1 MARFDRVYRL
11 LVGKTGGQGLE
22 IAPPI
27 RMTFDIAKT
36 AAEEPND
43 AKITVYNL
51 AAQTRRTLEEPGLR
65 CVLYAG
71 YAEEGGPLLMASG
84 SIVYAY
90 TRYDQPNVVTE
101 LTVKDGYIEVRD
113 TAVSIGLGP
122 GARASD
128 IIRDI
133 ARQMGL
139 PLLMA
144 DDAPDRRWEQGFS
157 FYGAARTA
165 LHKVTQGT
173 GLEWSIQNQQ
183 LQVVQRLGTTRRQAV
198 VLAVDTGLLG
208 QPERTRAAASE
219 KAKSKAKAPIAGP
232 AAAPAAAP
240 TAAANAATS
249 TPASGQQQ
257 RDGWKV
263 KSLLLPTISPGD
275 LVKLESH
282 SVAAFQRAETVR
294 HTGDSEGGDWQTEL
308 TLVDPHPTSTK
319 KEQS

>member
-11 LVGKTGGQGLE
+11 LVGKSGAQGLE
-22 IAPPI
+22 IVPPI
-27 RMTFDIAKT
+27 RITFNIAKT

-43 AKITVYNL
+43 GKITLYNL
-51 AAQTRRTLEEPGLR
+51 AAETHRTLEEPGLR

-84 SIVYAY
+84 SIVFAY
-90 TRYDQPNVVTE
+90 TRYGPPDVVTE

-122 GARASD
+122 GARARD

-139 PLLMA
+139 PLVMA
-144 DDAPDRRWEQGFS
+144 EDVPDRRWEQGFS

-198 VLAVDTGLLG
+198 VLALDSGLLG
-208 QPERTRAAASE
+208 QPERTREAATE
-219 KAKSKAKAPIAGP
+219 KAKSKGKASGRAGAGMSG
-232 AAAPAAAP
+232 AAA
-240 TAAANAATS
+240 
-249 TPASGQQQ
+249 TPASAQQQ

-275 LVKLESH
+275 LVKLESR
-282 SVAAFQRAETVR
+282 SVEAFQRVETVR
-294 HTGDSEGGDWQTEL
+294 HTGDSEAGDWQTEL
-308 TLVDPHPTSTK
+308 TLVDTHPSST

>member
-11 LVGKTGGQGLE
+11 LVGKDGGQGLE
-22 IAPPI
+22 IVPPI
-27 RMTFDIAKT
+27 RITFDIAKT
-36 AAEEPND
+36 TAEEPND
-43 AKITVYNL
+43 AKITAYNL

-219 KAKSKAKAPIAGP
+219 KAKAKAPGQAGAAAA
-232 AAAPAAAP
+232 AAAPAVAAK
-240 TAAANAATS
+240 AA

-275 LVKLESH
+275 LVKLESR

-308 TLVDPHPTSTK
+308 TLVDTPSTK

>member
-1 MARFDRVYRL
+1 
-11 LVGKTGGQGLE
+11 
-22 IAPPI
+22 
-27 RMTFDIAKT
+27 MTFDIAKT
-36 AAEEPND
+36 AAEESND

-71 YAEEGGPLLMASG
+71 YAQEGGPLLMASG

-219 KAKSKAKAPIAGP
+219 KAKAKAPGQAGGAAA
-232 AAAPAAAP
+232 AAAPAAAAK
-240 TAAANAATS
+240 AAK
-249 TPASGQQQ
+249 PASGQQQ

-275 LVKLESH
+275 LVKLESR
-282 SVAAFQRAETVR
+282 SVVAFQRAETVR

-308 TLVDPHPTSTK
+308 ALVDPNPPSTK

>member
-22 IAPPI
+22 IVPPI

-36 AAEEPND
+36 AAEESND

-71 YAEEGGPLLMASG
+71 YAQEGGPLLMASG

-101 LTVKDGYIEVRD
+101 LTVKDGYVEVRD
-113 TAVSIGLGP
+113 TAISIGLGP

-139 PLLMA
+139 PLIMA

-219 KAKSKAKAPIAGP
+219 KAKSKAKAPGQAGV
-232 AAAPAAAP
+232 AAPAG
-240 TAAANAATS
+240 TAK
-249 TPASGQQQ
+249 PASGQQQ

-275 LVKLESH
+275 LVKLESR
-282 SVAAFQRAETVR
+282 SVEAFQRAETVR
-294 HTGDSEGGDWQTEL
+294 HTGDSEGGDWQTGL
-308 TLVDPHPTSTK
+308 TLVDPHPPATK

>member
-22 IAPPI
+22 IVPPI

-36 AAEEPND
+36 AAEESND

-71 YAEEGGPLLMASG
+71 YVQEGGPLLMASG

-101 LTVKDGYIEVRD
+101 LTVKDGYVEVRD
-113 TAVSIGLGP
+113 TAISIGLGP

-139 PLLMA
+139 PLIMA

-219 KAKSKAKAPIAGP
+219 KAKSKAKAPGQAG
-232 AAAPAAAP
+232 AAAPAG
-240 TAAANAATS
+240 TAK
-249 TPASGQQQ
+249 PASGQQQ

-275 LVKLESH
+275 LVKLESR
-282 SVAAFQRAETVR
+282 SVEAFQRAETVR

-308 TLVDPHPTSTK
+308 TLVDPHPPATK

>member
-11 LVGKTGGQGLE
+11 LVGKPGGQGLE
-22 IAPPI
+22 IVPPI

-36 AAEEPND
+36 AAEESND

-71 YAEEGGPLLMASG
+71 YAQEGGPLLMASG

-101 LTVKDGYIEVRD
+101 LTVKDGYVEVRD
-113 TAVSIGLGP
+113 TAISIGLGP

-139 PLLMA
+139 PLIMA

-219 KAKSKAKAPIAGP
+219 KAKSKAKAPGQAGVAVP
-232 AAAPAAAP
+232 AG
-240 TAAANAATS
+240 TAK
-249 TPASGQQQ
+249 PASGQQQ

-275 LVKLESH
+275 LVKLESR
-282 SVAAFQRAETVR
+282 SVEAFQRAETVR

-308 TLVDPHPTSTK
+308 TLVDPHPPATK

>member
-11 LVGKTGGQGLE
+11 LVGKGSAQGLE
-22 IAPPI
+22 VIPPI
-27 RMTFDIAKT
+27 RVTFDIAKN
-36 AAEEPND
+36 ADEEPND
-43 AKITVYNL
+43 AKISLYNL
-51 AAQTRRTLEEPGLR
+51 AASTRRMLEEPGLR

-90 TRYDQPNVVTE
+90 TKFQQPDVVTE
-101 LTVKDGYIEVRD
+101 LTVKDGYIEIRD

-122 GARASD
+122 GAQASA

-144 DDAPDRRWEQGFS
+144 DDVPDRRWEQGFS

-208 QPERTRAAASE
+208 YPERMREAPTE
-219 KAKSKAKAPIAGP
+219 KASAKGQP
-232 AAAPAAAP
+232 AAAK
-240 TAAANAATS
+240 
-249 TPASGQQQ
+249 PASGHQQ

-263 KSLLLPTISPGD
+263 KSLLLPTINPGD
-275 LVKLESH
+275 LVKLESR
-282 SVAAFQRAETVR
+282 SVQAFQRVEKVH

-308 TLVDPHPTSTK
+308 ELVDRDAPPK
-319 KEQS
+319 KKDPK